1 MQEAVYVQLNDL
13 IKLAHEARG
22 FSFLPKQP
30 LRSLLTGRHRS
41 GLRGRGLN
49 FEELRHY
56 HVGDDIRTM
65 DWKVTNR
72 TGRPHVRVYTE
83 ERERSAFLVID
94 QRISMFFGSK
104 LKMKSVIAA
113 EIAALGA
120 WRILNVGDRVG
131 ALIFSDSDII
141 EMKPHRSRNAVLRI
155 LGETVRLNNQLKP
168 GQDIQPNPEQ
178 LNRVLKKVERLAK
191 HDGLVVI
198 ISDFSGWNNE
208 TVKRLKRIARH
219 NDLISSLIYD
229 PLEEELPNTR
239 VMVISDGSLQI
250 KVDSQQEKV
259 REEFAGRFRTGVDYL
274 KSELKKHGV
283 PVIPITTVEPVPK
296 QLRRAI
302 GDIARGR

>member
-1 MQEAVYVQLNDL
+1 
-13 IKLAHEARG
+13 
-22 FSFLPKQP
+22 
-30 LRSLLTGRHRS
+30 
-41 GLRGRGLN
+41 
-49 FEELRHY
+49 
-56 HVGDDIRTM
+56 M